1 MIPPEIPAA
10 RTPGHPMRKSTL
22 AILIVAIAF
31 AAFVFYSLFKVEP
44 VRVVASHLE
53 RRGGQVFVDGSL
65 KNTGP
70 DLGPLDVEVH
80 YYDANGRALGQ
91 DKIVVSGMK
100 TGTEEHFATP
110 PRALGDVSE
119 FSIYLNHG
127 RNPYGN

>member
-1 MIPPEIPAA
+1 
-10 RTPGHPMRKSTL
+10 MRKSTL
-22 AILIVAIAF
+22 AILIVAAVF
-31 AAFVFYSLFKVEP
+31 VAFVFYSLFKVEP

-53 RRGGQVFVDGSL
+53 HRDGQVFVDGSL

-80 YYDANGRALGQ
+80 YYDASGRSLGQ
-91 DKIVVSGMK
+91 DKIVVEGMK
-100 TGTEEHFATP
+100 TGAEAHFATP
-110 PRALGDVSE
+110 PRELGEVSE